1 MIIVVHTTTANMD
14 EAKSIANALVE
25 KGFAACVNMH
35 SITSVYKWKGNVE
48 EEGEVELSIKTT
60 SEMLESVRKAI
71 ISMHSYELPALI
83 WWPVDGDEK
92 YTEWIVDCV
101 KPE

>member
-25 KGFAACVNMH
+25 KGFAACVSMH
-35 SITSVYKWKGNVE
+35 PVTSVYKWKGNIE
-48 EEGEVELSIKTT
+48 EEGEIELSIKTT
-60 SEMLESVRKAI
+60 SEMLESVKKAI
-71 ISMHSYELPALI
+71 IYMHSYELPALI